1 MSKYIDSF
9 FKSDFKELLREIK
22 EIKEINKNLVEEI
35 KELNKNLK
43 KGK

>member
-9 FKSDFKELLREIK
+9 FKSDFKELLGVVK
-22 EIKEINKNLVEEI
+22 EIKELNKNLLEEI

-43 KGK
+43 KSK